1 MASHFKD
8 NTGATD
14 LDALDGTAAGLHAD
28 DHPAEVM
35 GQHPRTAAGAAGDP
49 ADGDVLPDSGSS
61 ETGDADGT
69 DDAVVAD
76 ASDGNSGDNG
86 DNGDGV
92 STAYGDNDIADS
104 TDSADGADGMDNADI
119 VDGADSVDIAEN
131 AGAANNADAGTAN
144 NADNVDG
151 ANIADGADVAD
162 NADDGDDG
170 NDGIDGGDRDSAV
183 SAQGG
188 DDGCGSDDARNGN
201 GCDGSGDDD
210 GDASGTDGNGADDGD
225 GGNDDD
231 GSINGADAGADGH
244 DADADD
250 DHDAVADDDAPADSL
265 YDKLSAAVSLMFSG
279 KITDPKLSGGFQL
292 ALMVVLVAV
301 TATAAWMLPAQVV
314 KGAGIMQDSA
324 MRGEIQQ
331 VEEERIGKD
340 EAESDDAVPI
350 GENPP
355 SVYPFEG
362 AGEYGIDAVSVA
374 DMEAEEEA
382 LDTVAVPYV
391 MEVGSGSRK
400 CKALLSNHAGS
411 SETVRFIISM
421 EDADGK
427 YVKLYES
434 GPVAPGEW
442 IEQIELLEDLDD
454 GIHDATVRVEPYSLR
469 EDALSDSGAGRIST
483 FDNNMLIDT
492 MIAVGDKASSEAKE
506 RAVEEISKL
515 KGGTAE

>member
-14 LDALDGTAAGLHAD
+14 MDALDGTAADLHAD
-28 DHPAEVM
+28 DHPAEAM

-49 ADGDVLPDSGSS
+49 ADGDVIPDSGSS
-61 ETGDADGT
+61 ETADADGT

-76 ASDGNSGDNG
+76 ASDGNSGNSG
-86 DNGDGV
+86 DNGDGAGP
-92 STAYGDNDIADS
+92 AYGDNDIADS
-104 TDSADGADGMDNADI
+104 AESADGMDNADI
-119 VDGADSVDIAEN
+119 VEGTDSADIAES
-131 AGAANNADAGTAN
+131 AGAANNADN
-144 NADNVDG
+144 IDS
-151 ANIADGADVAD
+151 ANIADGADATD
-162 NADDGDDG
+162 NADDGDGG
-170 NDGIDGGDRDSAV
+170 NDGIDGTDRDSAV

-188 DDGCGSDDARNGN
+188 DDGCGSDDAQGGN
-201 GCDGSGDDD
+201 GCDDSGDDD
-210 GDASGTDGNGADDGD
+210 GDNDSDDSGTDGNGTDDGD

-292 ALMVVLVAV
+292 VLMVVLVAV
-301 TATAAWMLPAQVV
+301 TAAAAWMLPAQVV
-314 KGAGIMQDSA
+314 KGAGIMQDGA

-421 EDADGK
+421 ENADGK

-454 GIHDATVRVEPYSLR
+454 GVHDATVRVEPYNLR

-492 MIAVGDKASSEAKE
+492 MIAVGDKASSEARE